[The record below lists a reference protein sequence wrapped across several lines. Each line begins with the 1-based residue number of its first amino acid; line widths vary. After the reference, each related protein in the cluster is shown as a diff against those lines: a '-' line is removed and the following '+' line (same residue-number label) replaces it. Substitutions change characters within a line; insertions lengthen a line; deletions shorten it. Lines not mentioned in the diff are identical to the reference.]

1 MVREQGKRA
10 ASDFFTR
17 PVDFSSEPKS
27 WKDWEERGKNP
38 QWRWFIVNVCVAYVG
53 FDGAVDVTPHA
64 RHLHVGF
71 VDEPAVADAYRY
83 GLVPSIRI
91 GVKRCTQRSKVT

>member
-1 MVREQGKRA
+1 MIGKSAGRIRQG
-10 ASDFFTR
+10 
-17 PVDFSSEPKS
+17 
-27 WKDWEERGKNP
+27 
-38 QWRWFIVNVCVAYVG
+38 QWFVVNVCVAYVG

-83 GLVPSIRI
+83 GLVASISI